1 MQRSRLAFDDARTL
15 WEARDVYRVKA
26 ALRGIVMLFF
36 GLEFFGYATVGYW
49 YLGLVV
55 IGDSGNAVLRTY
67 GPGESAGE
75 RLRRHLAGWVGAGR
89 PGVDRLRVTSLPAQV
104 VPRPRQGDLLL
115 RRPSTTLVLS
125 PLRI

>member
-26 ALRGIVMLFF
+26 ALRGIVVLFF

-55 IGDSGNAVLRTY
+55 IGLQWGLLWCLRWGLRWARRGLWWCLDHTKAAVVTWLH
-67 GPGESAGE
+67 A
-75 RLRRHLAGWVGAGR
+75 RRR
-89 PGVDRLRVTSLPAQV
+89 
-104 VPRPRQGDLLL
+104 
-115 RRPSTTLVLS
+115 
-125 PLRI
+125 